1 MNSFVGR
8 ETVLF
13 DYMREHGIPV
23 YHKSNLFVRDVQ
35 AAVRGYMR
43 EKENEDI
50 GTLEIDRLAAEFITD
65 LEKRGIIV
73 PFHNNTYVLHLESY
87 QLQPVKAEETAETAD
102 AAVTA

>member
-1 MNSFVGR
+1 MNSFVGH

-73 PFHNNTYVLHLESY
+73 PFGSNTYILHLESY
-87 QLQPVKAEETAETAD
+87 QLQPAKVEESAETAETS
-102 AAVTA
+102 VTT